1 VDIQGEKREIPR
13 QLILIPLFRH
23 DQTTALRRRGEKQP
37 VQMDTMLRSR
47 AIVDTLDSIAN
58 EFASIKMNA
67 ASTSSEPGKVNREHE
82 KAPDPDVP
90 SIPLD
95 D

>member
-1 VDIQGEKREIPR
+1 
-13 QLILIPLFRH
+13 
-23 DQTTALRRRGEKQP
+23 
-37 VQMDTMLRSR
+37 MLRSR
-47 AIVDTLDSIAN
+47 AIVDTPDSIAN

-82 KAPDPDVP
+82 KASDPDVP